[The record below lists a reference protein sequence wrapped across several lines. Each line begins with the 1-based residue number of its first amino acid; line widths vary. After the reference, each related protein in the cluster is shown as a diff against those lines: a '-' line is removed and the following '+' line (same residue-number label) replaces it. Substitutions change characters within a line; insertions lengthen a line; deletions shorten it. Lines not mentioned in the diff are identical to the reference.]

1 MPAKIAIALF
11 VSLWLGPVGNAA
23 PAQPTLKFSSPQQQL
38 ALVELFTSE
47 GCSSCP
53 PADRWFSSLQGEAQ
67 LWKDFVP
74 VAFHVDY
81 WDYIGWKDRF
91 ASPEFSQRQ
100 RRYSQQGGVGTVY
113 TPGMLQNGREWRGW
127 YRGEGFDR
135 TVRRAG
141 VLGIEVAGDEVVVEY
156 QSEGKPNAALTVHVA
171 LLGMDLESQV
181 SAGENKGRRLQHDF
195 VVLGIESRPLPSHG
209 NQYAATLPLPGSTQP
224 APRYAIAAWVSPSG
238 REAPVQAV
246 GGYLDYPPG
255 D

>member
-1 MPAKIAIALF
+1 MPGKIATALF
-11 VSLWLGPVGNAA
+11 MSLWLGQLGNAA
-23 PAQPTLKFSSPQQQL
+23 AAQPTYRFSSPQQQL

-53 PADRWFSSLQGEAQ
+53 PADRWFSSLQGESR

-91 ASPEFSQRQ
+91 ASPEFSLRQ

-127 YRGEGFDR
+127 YRGEGFDQSTRR
-135 TVRRAG
+135 TG
-141 VLGIEVAGDEVVVEY
+141 VLGIEVAGDEVAVRYE
-156 QSEGKPNAALTVHVA
+156 SAGKPNAALTVHVA

-181 SAGENKGRRLQHDF
+181 SAGENRGRKLQHNF

-209 NQYAATLPLPGSTQP
+209 NLYAATLPLPDTSQS

-238 REAPVQAV
+238 RQAPVQAV
-246 GGYLDYPPG
+246 GGYLDYPQG